1 MHPHTP
7 THLGHCSVCHKH
19 AVVTHCDYADDF
31 WCDNC
36 LTNQAE
42 RDWERH
48 CAAFHD
54 GGDTSF
60 IPLYQQQLLSRKLK

>member
-1 MHPHTP
+1 MP
-7 THLGHCSVCHKH
+7 TFTKRGLCEKCNEPAHLAYSDH
-19 AVVTHCDYADDF
+19 ADEY

-36 LTNQAE
+36 LSSDAE
-42 RDWERH
+42 AAWERH

-60 IPLYQQQLLSRKLK
+60 IPLYQQQLATRKLK